1 MSAHELALL
10 LAVAGGAAAAALAL
24 EPLARALGIPTP
36 LAFLLGGLA
45 LGQLWDDSHSAARPD
60 VIAIFGT
67 VALVIVL
74 LQGGFV
80 SGLGAVRHQLAPVL
94 ALGVVG
100 TGMTFGLVAVAA
112 HAFIGLDWTQAL
124 LLGAVLSPT
133 DPAAVFAAVS
143 RAGAGGSRIVRLLE
157 GEAGFND
164 PVAIA
169 LTLALV
175 GAAGSGHIDAL
186 EIVGTT
192 MRELAL
198 GSAVGLLAGSLAAR
212 VLGPR
217 RPELKMAPPLAVLA
231 GAFATFGLGS
241 LAHGSGFVA
250 VYLYALVLGD
260 DADLPQADD
269 VRAFGEQLA
278 SLAEIAM
285 FVLLGVGLS
294 QVPLRDAVL
303 DAAGLTLLLVFLIR
317 PAVVYP
323 VLRAFRRPPAD
334 ALFATAGGIKG
345 AVPILLA
352 ALPLQAHL
360 DGSERIFALAGL
372 VVLASLALQGP
383 TVARLAP
390 RVAPCG
396 SRSCSRPMTRS
407 CAASCATPCPSAS
420 ASSATGRSCG

>member
-1 MSAHELALL
+1 
-10 LAVAGGAAAAALAL
+10 V
-24 EPLARALGIPTP
+24 PTP

-45 LGQLWDDSHSAARPD
+45 LGQLWDGSHAAARPD
-60 VIAIFGT
+60 GIAIFGS

-74 LQGGFV
+74 LQGGFIC
-80 SGLGAVRHQLAPVL
+80 GLGAVRRQLAPVL
-94 ALGVVG
+94 ALGIVG
-100 TGMTFGLVAVAA
+100 TGITFGLAALAA
-112 HAFIGLDWTQAL
+112 HELVGLNWTQAL

-143 RAGAGGSRIVRLLE
+143 RAGAGGARVVRLLE
-157 GEAGFND
+157 AEAGFND

-186 EIVGTT
+186 PIVGTT
-192 MRELAL
+192 MRELAV
-198 GSAVGLLAGSLAAR
+198 GTAVGLIAGVLAAR

-217 RPELKMAPPLAVLA
+217 RPELAMAPPLAVLA

-250 VYLYALVLGD
+250 VYLYGLVLGD
-260 DADLPQADD
+260 DADLPQADA

-285 FVLLGVGLS
+285 FVLLGVALA
-294 QVPLRDAVL
+294 QVPLQGALL
-303 DAAGLTLLLVFLIR
+303 DAAALTLVLVLLIR
-317 PAVVYP
+317 PLVVYP
-323 VLRAFRRPPAD
+323 TMRAFRSSHVD
-334 ALFATAGGIKG
+334 ALFTTAGGLKG

-360 DGSERIFALAGL
+360 DGSRRIFALAGL

-383 TVARLAP
+383 AVARLAP
-390 RVAPCG
+390 RVAE
-396 SRSCSRPMTRS
+396 R
-407 CAASCATPCPSAS
+407 A
-420 ASSATGRSCG
+420 